1 MDGKRCCSHRHILL
15 FIFPAIEFAETHDV
29 ITKRTISRRNGQVP
43 RENCEISL
51 DERAAE
57 ARAQSGAAWRV
68 SLKGASQCLSWGRVE
83 FAPLLFPMRGEQIL
97 IEFSNRQMLNEH
109 QSWEGSSDLVGVT

>member
-1 MDGKRCCSHRHILL
+1 MFS
-15 FIFPAIEFAETHDV
+15 AIEFAETHDV

-68 SLKGASQCLSWGRVE
+68 SLKGASQCLSWGHVE
-83 FAPLLFPMRGEQIL
+83 FAPLLFPMRGKQLL
-97 IEFSNRQMLNEH
+97 IGFSDRRVFNGLASRQA
-109 QSWEGSSDLVGVT
+109 SSYLVGVL